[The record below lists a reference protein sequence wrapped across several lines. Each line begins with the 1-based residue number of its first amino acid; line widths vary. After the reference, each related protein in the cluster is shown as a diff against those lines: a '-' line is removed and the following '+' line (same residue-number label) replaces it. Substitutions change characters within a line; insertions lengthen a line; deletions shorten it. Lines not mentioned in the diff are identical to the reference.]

1 MNNHRLVIGTLNIN
15 SISNKCDNLKL
26 IIQGRLDILVKTET
40 KTDSTFP
47 LIQFAVEDYS
57 KPYWFDRNRNGGG
70 VFIYMLEEIFQLGN

>member
-1 MNNHRLVIGTLNIN
+1 MVIGTLNIN

-26 IIQGRLDILVKTET
+26 IIQGRIDILVKTET

-47 LIQFAVEDYS
+47 WIQFAVEDDS
-57 KPYWFDRNRNGGG
+57 KSYWFDRNTNGGG